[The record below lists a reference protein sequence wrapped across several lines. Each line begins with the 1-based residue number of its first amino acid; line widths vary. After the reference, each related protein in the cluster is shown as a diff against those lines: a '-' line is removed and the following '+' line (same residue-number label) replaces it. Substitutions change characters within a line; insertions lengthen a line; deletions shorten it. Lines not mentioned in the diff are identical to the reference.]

1 MFLDKDP
8 QTDAFNEWL
17 RSYGMYIAFI
27 VAGIVFL
34 VVVILFVIALIK
46 RKKTPDSYVSIT
58 SAASEN
64 SSKIIDALGGMDNII
79 SHSLN
84 GSRIV
89 LILQNYDVV
98 DERKLNENGVD
109 SLIKMSNKITLVI
122 KKDCSKIYKELFH

>member
-8 QTDAFNEWL
+8 QTNTFNEWL
-17 RSYGMYIAFI
+17 RSYGMYIAFV

-46 RKKTPDSYVSIT
+46 RKKNPDSDVPIT
-58 SAASEN
+58 STAFEN

-79 SHSLN
+79 SHSLKC
-84 GSRIV
+84 SRIV

-122 KKDCSKIYKELFH
+122 KKDCSKIYKELFF